1 MASASELTYT
11 LEGASLGLREDGR
24 GLLDYRHC
32 SVDVGVLPQAS
43 GSCRLRTG
51 GTELLVGIVATLA
64 TPDALAP
71 ELGRITVSVGCGPG
85 DTVFAGLPDYDALAQ
100 GMLDAE
106 GKRLWIEAALRQLYG
121 PRSVPAALRT
131 LCIVPGRQCWE
142 LKAHV
147 QLIRADGC
155 PLDAAALALRAALH
169 DTRVPKVAVAASSS
183 SSSGGAPAENGAPPA
198 SAGGRLDLD
207 LDETLDDSVP
217 FDAAALPLYVTLCH
231 LGGHLL
237 ADCSAKERKAAG
249 SALSL
254 ALNADGSVVGLLGG
268 GGFGL
273 HMSSLAAAMTAS
285 RALCVELHSAAA
297 VAIAE
302 AAEAAAQRGGAA
314 ASEGVGFARN

>member
-1 MASASELTYT
+1 M
-11 LEGASLGLREDGR
+11 
-24 GLLDYRHC
+24 
-32 SVDVGVLPQAS
+32 
-43 GSCRLRTG
+43 
-51 GTELLVGIVATLA
+51 
-64 TPDALAP
+64 
-71 ELGRITVSVGCGPG
+71 
-85 DTVFAGLPDYDALAQ
+85 
-100 GMLDAE
+100 
-106 GKRLWIEAALRQLYG
+106 
-121 PRSVPAALRT
+121 
-131 LCIVPGRQCWE
+131 
-142 LKAHV
+142 KAHV

-183 SSSGGAPAENGAPPA
+183 SSGGGAPAENGAPPA

-217 FDAAALPLYVTLCH
+217 FDAAALPLYITLCH

-285 RALCVELHSAAA
+285 RALCVCIQRRRWRSPRRRKPLRSAPK
-297 VAIAE
+297 
-302 AAEAAAQRGGAA
+302 GGAA
-314 ASEGVGFARN
+314 ARAKASGLRAELKRC